1 MHGRLFLTL
10 LFSPW
15 TIESAPSRENLA
27 SPLYRKRSGNCAI
40 GDTDCGREAYPN
52 GAGKRPPIENSPQT
66 SRRLPVKLGGV
77 RGAIPHRAGGFFKF
91 VYRLN
96 RVVHTLSA
104 LLKKAL

>member
-15 TIESAPSRENLA
+15 TIESAPSRGNLA
-27 SPLYRKRSGNCAI
+27 SPLYRKRSGKCAV

-77 RGAIPHRAGGFFKF
+77 RGAIPIGPEAFSNLCTAEAVSFTHF
-91 VYRLN
+91 
-96 RVVHTLSA
+96 
-104 LLKKAL
+104 LLC